1 MTDGTEKSLLSSTI
15 NAFNKIDKT
24 TATKRKAE
32 QYESCSAFVRH
43 IDTKRYTLHN
53 LIQFN
58 STLLAERYTFN
69 RLQATCCAGCGTWQR
84 LTVGTLSRPDFICT
98 SITAKQNK
106 TSSKKFGYQKWNVR
120 NISHQHILFK
130 SIKPNISCL
139 KSTRYSVKL

>member
-32 QYESCSAFVRH
+32 QLSYCSAFVRH

-58 STLLAERYTFN
+58 SKLLAERYTFN

-84 LTVGTLSRPDFICT
+84 LTVGTLSRPDSIC
-98 SITAKQNK
+98 
-106 TSSKKFGYQKWNVR
+106 
-120 NISHQHILFK
+120 ISE
-130 SIKPNISCL
+130 N
-139 KSTRYSVKL
+139 REA

>member
-84 LTVGTLSRPDFICT
+84 LTVGTLSRPDSICVAVSRKSNT
-98 SITAKQNK
+98 KFD
-106 TSSKKFGYQKWNVR
+106 KKFGYQKWNVS
-120 NISHQHILFK
+120 NISHQHIPFK
-130 SIKPNISCL
+130 SIKLNTSCF
-139 KSTRYSVKL
+139 KSTCYS

>member
-58 STLLAERYTFN
+58 STLLAERYT
-69 RLQATCCAGCGTWQR
+69 
-84 LTVGTLSRPDFICT
+84 S
-98 SITAKQNK
+98 TACKQHAARVVELG
-106 TSSKKFGYQKWNVR
+106 SD
-120 NISHQHILFK
+120 
-130 SIKPNISCL
+130 
-139 KSTRYSVKL
+139 